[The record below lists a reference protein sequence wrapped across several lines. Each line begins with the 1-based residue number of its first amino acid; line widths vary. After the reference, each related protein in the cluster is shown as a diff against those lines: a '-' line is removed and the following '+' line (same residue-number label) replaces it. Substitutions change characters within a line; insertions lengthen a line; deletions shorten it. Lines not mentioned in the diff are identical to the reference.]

1 LAGFA
6 GAPWEEVEMSSRVVI
21 VSLGGSAQALEGA
34 LGRLDLSVLVARDLN
49 AALAEIDTAQLIVVE
64 AADTPSLALVCRR
77 INDEAG
83 SAHPPILAVV
93 PTRDVETRVKV
104 LQAGADD
111 VLSQPIDERELGA
124 MVDALLL
131 RANPSVSAV
140 APHASETSPATSRA
154 QTAPG
159 RVIAFAAAKG
169 GAGTTTL
176 AVNTAL
182 LLAEMAPGNVA
193 IADLDMFHG
202 QVSTHLDI
210 YGRGSTATLARE
222 DLRNQTP
229 EMIADSGRLHSSGLM
244 VYGGPYRPDDGHGI
258 SSDQLTLLLQTLRGM
273 YATVIVDGG
282 STLDSRAMAVLN
294 SADRLAL
301 VITPDIPA
309 LRLLHA
315 ALEVLSEMGN
325 AADRTIFVVNDI
337 YPKSS
342 ISADQIEE
350 HLSIKVGLTVP
361 YDSENFLRAVN
372 EGQPIHSLARRSAAT
387 AALRR
392 LAEMLAENDQDG
404 VAAGQRKK
412 GRLGFLGRG

>member
-1 LAGFA
+1 LS
-6 GAPWEEVEMSSRVVI
+6 PHVVL
-21 VSLGGSAQALEGA
+21 VSLGGTAQELSGA
-34 LGRLDLSVLVARDLN
+34 LARLDLSVSVARDLN
-49 AALAEIDTAQLIVVE
+49 AALAEIGEAQLIVVE
-64 AADTPSLALVCRR
+64 AADTPSLALLCRR

-83 SAHPPILAVV
+83 SSHPPILAVV
-93 PTRDVETRVKV
+93 PARDVETRVKV
-104 LQAGADD
+104 LEAGADD
-111 VLSQPIDERELGA
+111 VLSQPIDERELA
-124 MVDALLL
+124 ALVDALLL
-131 RANPSVSAV
+131 RS
-140 APHASETSPATSRA
+140 SPAMGAPRSSASAASPAAPKTQS
-154 QTAPG
+154 APG

-182 LLAEMAPGNVA
+182 MLAEMAPGNVA

-202 QVSTHLDI
+202 QVATHLDI
-210 YGRGSTATLARE
+210 YGGGSTATLARE
-222 DLRNQTP
+222 DLHSQTA
-229 EMIADSGRLHSSGLM
+229 EMIADSGRLHPSGLM
-244 VYGGPYRPDDGHGI
+244 VFGGPYRPDDALGI
-258 SSDQLTLLLQTLRGM
+258 TSEQLILLLTKLRGM

-315 ALEVLSEMGN
+315 ALEVMSEMGH
-325 AADRTIFVVNDI
+325 AADRTTFVVNDI

-350 HLSIKVGLTVP
+350 HLSIKVSQTVP

-372 EGQPIHSLARRSAAT
+372 EGQPIYSLARRSAAT
-387 AALRR
+387 ASIRR
-392 LAEMLAENDQDG
+392 LAEMLSENEQD
-404 VAAGQRKK
+404 AIATAPRKK
-412 GRLGFLGRG
+412 GRLGGFLGRN